1 MDFQYR
7 TIQTERE
14 ILDEVTSKTKLQRQ
28 DYLSKRADEIIG
40 MYDAESNPE
49 VVRELMHKTL
59 PG

>member
-59 PG
+59 PR